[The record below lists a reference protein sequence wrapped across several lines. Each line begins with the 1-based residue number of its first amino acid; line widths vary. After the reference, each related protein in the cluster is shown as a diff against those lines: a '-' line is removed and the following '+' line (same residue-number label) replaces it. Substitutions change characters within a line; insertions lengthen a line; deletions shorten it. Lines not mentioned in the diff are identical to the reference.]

1 MTIDASMVQKSK
13 HLNKKIIVVEDNYA
27 DMELT
32 LIAFKESNTPYEIVT
47 KRDGQDLLEYMETAN
62 LDEIAFILMDLNMPK
77 VNGIEVLRKFQKDEL
92 YKNLPVII
100 LSSSTHQVDVNT
112 CYSLGANAYLK
123 KPLDI
128 TAFSEMTKSL
138 VNFWSN
144 LNIQP
149 QFGMVTG

>member
-1 MTIDASMVQKSK
+1 MVRKTK
-13 HLNKKIIVVEDNYA
+13 NLNKKIIVVEDNYA

-47 KRDGQDLLEYMETAN
+47 KRDGQDLLEYIETVN
-62 LDEIAFILMDLNMPK
+62 LNEIAFILMDLNMPK
-77 VNGIEVLRKFQKDEL
+77 VNGIEVLRKFQKDEHFR
-92 YKNLPVII
+92 NIPVIV

-128 TAFSEMTKSL
+128 IAFSEMTKTL
-138 VNFWSN
+138 IDFWSHM
-144 LNIQP
+144 NIQP
-149 QFGMVTG
+149 KFGMVAG